1 MFEINT
7 LFMEKLRIIQLHVG
21 FTSPVV
27 IASGDQYILVDAGVQ
42 GKMNEFMQQFK
53 LHGIDPT
60 KIILIIL
67 THTHYDH
74 TGNLEELKALSGAQ
88 VIVNQREAEWLRT
101 GLMPIPRG
109 THFFSKIIVAL
120 GDFFMPGY
128 ASPRPFDADIFI
140 DERLDLAPWG
150 FDAEIIHT
158 PGHTEG
164 SQSVIVGTKAIT
176 GDCFFNVKG
185 IIFPPFAD
193 DPKLLLSTWQRFFE
207 MGIETIYPGH
217 GPSFNVEKAKEVFSR
232 KSKIK

>member
-1 MFEINT
+1 
-7 LFMEKLRIIQLHVG
+7 MEKLRVIQLHVG

-27 IASGDQYILVDAGVQ
+27 IASGGQYILIDTGVQ
-42 GKMNEFMQQFK
+42 GKMDEFMQQFK
-53 LHGIDPT
+53 LHGITPA
-60 KIILIIL
+60 KIVLIIL
-67 THTHYDH
+67 THVHYDH

-88 VIVNQREAEWLRT
+88 VIVNQREAGWLRT

-109 THFFSKIIVAL
+109 THFFSKMVVGL
-120 GDFFMPGY
+120 GNFFMPGY
-128 ASPRPFDADIFI
+128 ASPRPFEADIFV
-140 DERLDLAPWG
+140 DEHLDLSPWG

-164 SQSVIVGTKAIT
+164 SQSVIVGEKVIA

-193 DPKLLLSTWQRFFE
+193 DTKQLLSTWQRFFE

-217 GPSFNVEKAKEVFSR
+217 GPSFNVERAKEVFSR
-232 KSKIK
+232 KRKIY